1 MSSLSLS
8 LGAEGGTRVR
18 VRALEKEALG
28 RERREKE
35 RDRHLQ
41 AQMSARGTIK
51 VEKKK
56 IRRPEQAEHKVNVE
70 VLGEQTACLIV

>member
-1 MSSLSLS
+1 MSSLYTEEEHASVYVCEHWKR
-8 LGAEGGTRVR
+8 GA
-18 VRALEKEALG
+18 AG
-28 RERREKE
+28 RERRERK

-56 IRRPEQAEHKVNVE
+56 IRRRSKQSIKLMWRC
-70 VLGEQTACLIV
+70 LGSKLPV